1 MHKIAME
8 MGKWAMEQ
16 AKAHGFDNLSAQDW
30 DDLKDCMEIVKSA
43 ICADKD
49 YREVEAMDDFEKE
62 YGRMG
67 YRGRAANGR
76 FVHRPGRGRSAGY
89 TPYLHM
95 MDDGMDDYDMY
106 DDIPYPMTGYR
117 MGYTGGRGRN
127 SGSYS
132 GNNGNRGGNSN
143 DGNSGNSNSYG
154 YDGGNNGNSGG
165 GYGYDRMNMRQPS
178 RYGESYDRYDQ
189 NRRHYTETKNPEDKK
204 AMKQSVNDI
213 YSDMENMIDNIMEYA
228 DAADK
233 PELKQK
239 FVQMAQK
246 VQNMK

>member
-16 AKAHGFDNLSAQDW
+16 AKAHGFDNLSSQDW

-89 TPYLHM
+89 TPYPYLHM
-95 MDDGMDDYDMY
+95 MDDGMDEYDMY
-106 DDIPYPMTGYR
+106 DDIPYPTTGYR
-117 MGYTGGRGRN
+117 MGYTDGNRGGNMGN
-127 SGSYS
+127 SSSSGSYS
-132 GNNGNRGGNSN
+132 GNYGGGNSR
-143 DGNSGNSNSYG
+143 SGYEG
-154 YDGGNNGNSGG
+154 
-165 GYGYDRMNMRQPS
+165 MRQPS
-178 RYGESYDRYDQ
+178 RYGESYDRYSDR
-189 NRRHYTETKNPEDKK
+189 RRHYHESGDADSKKKMED
-204 AMKQSVNDI
+204 SIGEVFD
-213 YSDMENMIDNIMEYA
+213 DMENVVQDVWKEMT
-228 DAADK
+228 
-233 PELKQK
+233 PEQKQK
-239 FVQMAQK
+239 YKARMTQMVQKMQ
-246 VQNMK
+246 

>member
-1 MHKIAME
+1 MHKVAME

-16 AKAHGFDNLSAQDW
+16 AKAHGFDNLSSQDW

-95 MDDGMDDYDMY
+95 MDDGMDEYDMY
-106 DDIPYPMTGYR
+106 DDMPYPMTGYR
-117 MGYTGGRGRN
+117 MGYTDSRGRN
-127 SGSYS
+127 MSEMGKTSDY
-132 GNNGNRGGNSN
+132 R
-143 DGNSGNSNSYG
+143 DVKH
-154 YDGGNNGNSGG
+154 DHI
-165 GYGYDRMNMRQPS
+165 RQPS
-178 RYGESYDRYDQ
+178 RYGESYDRYSDR
-189 NRRHYTETKNPEDKK
+189 RRHYHESGDADSKKRMED
-204 AMKQSVNDI
+204 SIGEVFD
-213 YSDMENMIDNIMEYA
+213 DMENVIQDVWKEMT
-228 DAADK
+228 
-233 PELKQK
+233 PEQKQK
-239 FVQMAQK
+239 YKAKMTQMVQKMQ
-246 VQNMK
+246 

>member
-16 AKAHGFDNLSAQDW
+16 AKAHGFDNITSQEW

-76 FVHRPGRGRSAGY
+76 FVHRSGRGRSAGY

-95 MDDGMDDYDMY
+95 MEDGMDDYDMY
-106 DDIPYPMTGYR
+106 DEMPYPMTGYR
-117 MGYTGGRGRN
+117 MGYTD
-127 SGSYS
+127 
-132 GNNGNRGGNSN
+132 GNRGGNM
-143 DGNSGNSNSYG
+143 GNSSSSVSYSGNYGGGNSRSG
-154 YDGGNNGNSGG
+154 YEG
-165 GYGYDRMNMRQPS
+165 MRQPS
-178 RYGESYDRYDQ
+178 RYGESYDRYKDS
-189 NRRHYTETKNPEDKK
+189 RRHYTENPTPEYQQKMKENADDVFDDIEELAKK
-204 AMKQSVNDI
+204 M
-213 YSDMENMIDNIMEYA
+213 YSEA
-228 DAADK
+228 DANDK
-233 PELKQK
+233 AKFKQK
-239 FVQMAQK
+239 MTQL

>member
-1 MHKIAME
+1 MHKVAME

-16 AKAHGFDNLSAQDW
+16 AKAHGFDNLSSQDW
-30 DDLKDCMEIVKSA
+30 DDLKDCMEIVKNA

-95 MDDGMDDYDMY
+95 MDNGMDEYDMY

-117 MGYTGGRGRN
+117 MGYTDGNRGGNMGN
-127 SGSYS
+127 SSSSGSYS
-132 GNNGNRGGNSN
+132 GNYGGGNSR
-143 DGNSGNSNSYG
+143 SGYEG
-154 YDGGNNGNSGG
+154 
-165 GYGYDRMNMRQPS
+165 MRQPS
-178 RYGESYDRYDQ
+178 RYGESYDRYSDR
-189 NRRHYTETKNPEDKK
+189 RRHYHETKDADSKK
-204 AMKQSVNDI
+204 QMDDSMKE
-213 YSDMENMIDNIMEYA
+213 YMSDVSENLREMWKDA
-228 DAADK
+228 DPTLRQTMKADLTK
-233 PELKQK
+233 M
-239 FVQMAQK
+239 VQQL
-246 VQNMK
+246 Q

>member
-1 MHKIAME
+1 MHKVAME

-16 AKAHGFDNLSAQDW
+16 AKAHGFDNLTSQQW

-76 FVHRPGRGRSAGY
+76 FVHRSGRGRSAGY

-95 MDDGMDDYDMY
+95 MEDGMDDYDMY
-106 DDIPYPMTGYR
+106 DEMPYPMTGYR
-117 MGYTGGRGRN
+117 MGYTDGNRGGNMGN
-127 SGSYS
+127 SSSSGSYS
-132 GNNGNRGGNSN
+132 GNYGGGNSR
-143 DGNSGNSNSYG
+143 SGYEG
-154 YDGGNNGNSGG
+154 
-165 GYGYDRMNMRQPS
+165 MRQPS
-178 RYGESYDRYDQ
+178 RYGESYDRYKDSW
-189 NRRHYTETKNPEDKK
+189 RHYTENPTPEYQQKMKENADDVFDDIEELAKK
-204 AMKQSVNDI
+204 M
-213 YSDMENMIDNIMEYA
+213 YSEA
-228 DAADK
+228 DANDK
-233 PELKQK
+233 AKFKQK
-239 FVQMAQK
+239 MTQL

>member
-16 AKAHGFDNLSAQDW
+16 AKAHGFDNLSSQQW

-76 FVHRPGRGRSAGY
+76 FVHRSGRGRSAGY

-95 MDDGMDDYDMY
+95 MEDGMDDYDMY
-106 DDIPYPMTGYR
+106 DEMPYPMTGYR
-117 MGYTGGRGRN
+117 MGYTDGNRGGNMGN
-127 SGSYS
+127 SSSSGSYS
-132 GNNGNRGGNSN
+132 GNYGGGNSR
-143 DGNSGNSNSYG
+143 SGYEG
-154 YDGGNNGNSGG
+154 
-165 GYGYDRMNMRQPS
+165 MRQPS
-178 RYGESYDRYDQ
+178 RYGESYDRYSDR
-189 NRRHYTETKNPEDKK
+189 RRHYHESGDADSKKKMED
-204 AMKQSVNDI
+204 SIGEVFD
-213 YSDMENMIDNIMEYA
+213 DMENVVQDVWKEMT
-228 DAADK
+228 
-233 PELKQK
+233 PEQKQK
-239 FVQMAQK
+239 YKARMTQMVQKMQ
-246 VQNMK
+246 

>member
-1 MHKIAME
+1 MHKVAME

-16 AKAHGFDNLSAQDW
+16 AKAHGFDNLTSQQW

-67 YRGRAANGR
+67 YRGRDPRTGR
-76 FVHRPGRGRSAGY
+76 FVHRSGRGRSAGY

-106 DDIPYPMTGYR
+106 DEMPYPMTGYR
-117 MGYTGGRGRN
+117 MGYTDGNRGGNMGN
-127 SGSYS
+127 SSSSGSYS
-132 GNNGNRGGNSN
+132 GNYG
-143 DGNSGNSNSYG
+143 DGNSRSG
-154 YDGGNNGNSGG
+154 YEG
-165 GYGYDRMNMRQPS
+165 MRKPS
-178 RYGESYDRYDQ
+178 RYGESYDRYKDS
-189 NRRHYTETKNPEDKK
+189 RRHYTENPTPEYQQKMKENADDVFDDIEELAKK
-204 AMKQSVNDI
+204 M
-213 YSDMENMIDNIMEYA
+213 YSEA
-228 DAADK
+228 DANDK
-233 PELKQK
+233 AKFKQK
-239 FVQMAQK
+239 MTQL